1 MSPFIYRHGALHAEN
16 VPLARIA
23 EVVGTPFYC
32 YSSAALIGQYRA
44 FADAFRGTDA
54 LICYALKANSNQA
67 VIRTFAQLGAGAD
80 VVSEGELHR
89 ALAAGVPAERIV
101 FAGVG
106 KTRAEMAVALEAGIF
121 QFNVESEPELDA
133 LDEVARAKGRRA
145 QVAVR
150 VNPDVDAGTHAKI
163 TTGTKENKFGI
174 DIAQAPEIYE
184 RMRNRAGI
192 QAVGVAVH
200 IGSQLT
206 DLAPYRAAFA
216 RVRDLVQRLRADG
229 HPIDRMDVGGG
240 LGITY
245 GAESAPAIADYVALV
260 RQAADGLGC
269 RIIAE
274 PGRVMVG
281 DAGVLVTRVIYVKA
295 GAARRFV
302 ICDAA
307 MNDLIRPTLYEAYH
321 DIVTVAAPASDVA
334 PSLADVVGPIC
345 ESGDFLAQGRPMP
358 PVEAGDLLAI
368 KSAGAYG
375 AVMSSSYNSRLLIP
389 EVMVAG
395 DQFAVVRPRP
405 RYEDLLG
412 QDRLPPWLNAP
423 GAQVAPARPALIGG
437 RKMGAA

>member
-1 MSPFIYRHGALHAEN
+1 MNPFAYRHGALHAED
-16 VPLARIA
+16 VPLARVTEA
-23 EVVGTPFYC
+23 VGTPFYC
-32 YSSAALIGQYRA
+32 YSSAALTGQYRA
-44 FADAFRGTDA
+44 FADAFGGTDA
-54 LICYALKANSNQA
+54 LVCYALKANSNQA
-67 VIRTFAQLGAGAD
+67 VIRTFAELGAGAD
-80 VVSEGELHR
+80 VVSEGELRR
-89 ALAAGVPAERIV
+89 ALAAGIPAERIV

-106 KTRAEMAVALEAGIF
+106 KTRVEMAAALEAGIF

-133 LDEVARAKGRRA
+133 LDEVARSKGRRA

-150 VNPDVDAGTHAKI
+150 VNPDIDAGTHAKI

-174 DIAQAPEIYE
+174 DIARAPEVYE

-192 QAVGVAVH
+192 EAVGVAVH

-216 RVRDLVQRLRADG
+216 RVRGLVQHLRSEA

-240 LGITY
+240 LGIAY
-245 GAESAPAIADYVALV
+245 GEDAVPAIADYVALV

-269 RIIAE
+269 RVIAE

-281 DAGVLVTRVIYVKA
+281 NAGVLVTRVIYVKM

-321 DIVTVAAPASDVA
+321 DIVTVAAPVPGAA
-334 PSLADVVGPIC
+334 HSLADVVGPIC
-345 ESGDFLAQGRPMP
+345 ESGDFLAQGRSMP
-358 PVEAGDLLAI
+358 PVTAGDLLAI

-389 EVMVAG
+389 EVLVSG
-395 DQFAVVRPRP
+395 GRFAVVRPRP
-405 RYEDLLG
+405 SYEDLLG
-412 QDRLPPWLNAP
+412 QDRLPPWLNEP
-423 GAQVAPARPALIGG
+423 GAQVTSPRPVIAG